1 MLMKKIQYLM
11 LALLFFTACEKD
23 DTFDAGSAQELST
36 LQVKD
41 IFYNCATLQGE
52 YHPAGEKAAALGF
65 ALSLAPIDG
74 SNAGTEYTVDEI
86 RTGKFELRVEGL
98 ERKTDYY
105 VKAFVVRNSGQRV
118 YGNNIVFRT
127 DSVLIDPPGAPTGTV
142 TVLDGKRVSVSET
155 GTTLGDE
162 RLTTEDRRSTT
173 VKPGDYGIY
182 YWTDEE
188 GRDNA
193 RKFSLGEPL
202 SNLNAI
208 SDEVVYEVEGLKP
221 DTKYNYVLYI
231 RTGVYFNGDKW
242 KSFSKE
248 VEGDAGTFR
257 TKALETPAVSTGE
270 VSDVTPTS
278 LIIAGVLDFNGY
290 DPDARFGI
298 EYGQSSVEFSDKA
311 YALSLEDESNDYKVF
326 VKGLSPNTKY
336 YYRAFVENDVFS
348 AVGSAVNSFTTDSE
362 GNPVVDE
369 YLLDY
374 DFRAANFSTSSVVLR
389 AKLLS
394 DGGAVLTGKGF
405 LYGTSPEALDRK
417 LEVTG
422 AIVSDGMYDY
432 FEGKL
437 ADIPEGTVYYKP
449 FAANAHGETVYGKVC
464 QIHTAVSGG
473 ALYML
478 DLESGQTPAY
488 KNMVYSGT
496 QLVYYELDPIR
507 SGNTTYY
514 MLDRNVGATTAY
526 GEHFYDKAFD
536 TGITYPEL
544 FEAAGYYYQFD
555 RAIPSATPD
564 VKVVTNMSSI
574 PWRWTQSEAMF
585 DDPPMNLKGDEW
597 TVDNCPEGYSMATT
611 EDLTAIVN
619 ALEPTPARQ
628 TLSNLFKATR
638 FGTTGWRAPANGNM
652 TNGSL
657 VTCDLWCADAGTPK
671 GTGKNTGAYI
681 MRIGAPPTGRFS
693 ITSASTRFTGRPIR
707 CLRKVTTDTGETSGL
722 R

>member
-1 MLMKKIQYLM
+1 MKKIHYLLFA
-11 LALLFFTACEKD
+11 LAFFTACEKD
-23 DTFDAGSAQELST
+23 DTNFVGPAQELST
-36 LQVKD
+36 LQARD

-52 YHPAGEKAAALGF
+52 YNPMGEKVASQGF
-65 ALSLAPIDG
+65 ALSLSPIEG
-74 SNAGTEYTVDEI
+74 SNAGTEYLLQAVQA
-86 RTGKFELRVEGL
+86 GKFELRIDGL

-105 VKAFVVRNSGQRV
+105 VKAFVVRKSGQKI
-118 YGNNIVFRT
+118 YGNNIIFRT
-127 DSVLIDPPGAPTGTV
+127 DSVLINPPGAPTGEV
-142 TVLDGKRVSVSET
+142 TVVDGKTVSVSET
-155 GTTLGDE
+155 GSTLGDE
-162 RLTTEDRRSTT
+162 ELTAEDRRSTT

-208 SDEVVYEVEGLKP
+208 SDEVVYQVDDLKP

-248 VEGDAGTFR
+248 VEGVVGSFR

-290 DPDARFGI
+290 DPDVRFGI
-298 EYGQSSVEFSDKA
+298 EYGLVSTEFTDKK
-311 YALSLEDESNDYKVF
+311 YAVGLEEESNDYKVF
-326 VKGLSPNTKY
+326 VKGLQPKTKY
-336 YYRAFVENDVFS
+336 YYRAFVENDKAG
-348 AVGSAVNSFTTDSE
+348 AVGSVVNSFTTDSE
-362 GNPVVDE
+362 GRPVVDE

-374 DFRAANFSTSSVVLR
+374 DFRVANFTVNTVVLR

-394 DGGAVLTGKGF
+394 DGGVTLTSKGF
-405 LYGTSPEALDRK
+405 LYGTSANAVDRK
-417 LEVTG
+417 LEIQEAV
-422 AIVSDGMYDY
+422 ASDGMYDY
-432 FEGKL
+432 FEGRL
-437 ADIPEGTVYYKP
+437 TDVPEGVIYYKP
-449 FAANAHGETVYGKVC
+449 FAANEHGETVYGDVC
-464 QIHTAVSGG
+464 QIHTIVNGG
-473 ALYML
+473 PLYTL
-478 DLESGQTPAY
+478 NLESALTPSY
-488 KNMVYSGT
+488 KNMVYGAT
-496 QLVYYELDPIR
+496 QLLYYELDPIVN
-507 SGNTTYY
+507 GNTAYY

-526 GEHFYDKAFD
+526 GESYYDKAFD
-536 TGITYPEL
+536 TGNTYPAL
-544 FEAAGYYYQFD
+544 FEATGYYYQFD

-564 VKVVTNMSSI
+564 MKVVTNMSTI

-585 DDPPMNLKGDEW
+585 DDPPMNLKGNVW
-597 TVDNCPEGYSMATT
+597 TVDNCPEGYTMATT

-619 ALEPTPARQ
+619 AVEPTPARQ
-628 TLSNLFKATR
+628 TLPNLFKATR

-657 VTCDLWCADAGTPK
+657 VTSELWCADAGTPA
-671 GTGKNTGAYI
+671 GTGKNVGAYI
-681 MRIGAPPTGRFS
+681 MRIGASPTGRFS

-707 CLRKVTTDTGETSGL
+707 CLRKVTLDVSEP